1 MIAEGRKMRF
11 SALLS
16 SLGVAIALALVSPSG
31 AAPFDEGAA
40 YGSELQGFDYPWPVL
55 HFRFTSQGEALDMAY
70 MDVKP
75 AKPNRQT
82 VVLLH
87 GKNFCAAT
95 WQGTIEVLSQAGYRV
110 VAPDQIGFCKSTKP
124 AHYQFS
130 FHQLAANTHA
140 LLASIG
146 INRAIFIAH
155 STGRMLAIRGEMH
168 GSSL

>member
-1 MIAEGRKMRF
+1 MGPNCRDLIIPG
-11 SALLS
+11 LCC
-16 SLGVAIALALVSPSG
+16 ISG
-31 AAPFDEGAA
+31 
-40 YGSELQGFDYPWPVL
+40 S
-55 HFRFTSQGEALDMAY
+55 HRRGEALDMAY

-75 AKPNRQT
+75 VKPNRHA

-95 WQGTIEVLSQAGYRV
+95 WQGTIAVLSQAGYRV
-110 VAPDQIGFCKSTKP
+110 IAPDQIGFCKSTKP

-130 FHQLAANTHA
+130 FHQLAANTHT